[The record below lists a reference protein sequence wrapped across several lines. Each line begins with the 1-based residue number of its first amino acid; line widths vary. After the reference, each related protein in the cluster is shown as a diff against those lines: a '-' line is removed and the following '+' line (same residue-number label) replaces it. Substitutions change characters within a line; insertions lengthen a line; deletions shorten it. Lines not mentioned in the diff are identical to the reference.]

1 MTFSFSEDTR
11 LLKNLEVSR
20 EALKHLHVDIG
31 LPSSASPRNRWLLAL
46 HERGAPGAHIPPR
59 PVVGP
64 ALSDPETQSAIRSGL
79 LAACEAAAEG
89 DAAGVQSGFE
99 RAGEAGVQGIRSY
112 IDAGVPPPN
121 APLTVHGGWIRNF
134 SSGRPVHVEGKGFNK
149 PLYATGEL
157 YHSFSFEVGE
167 SSAL

>member
-1 MTFSFSEDTR
+1 MEFKFSSDTR
-11 LLKNLEVSR
+11 HLKHLELSR

-31 LPSSASPRNRWLLAL
+31 LQSSASPRNRWLLAL

-59 PVVGP
+59 PVVAP
-64 ALSDPETQSAIRSGL
+64 ALSQPGTQSAIQSGL
-79 LAACEAAAEG
+79 LSACEAASEG

-99 RAGEAGVQGIRSY
+99 RAGEAGVEGIRSY

-134 SSGRPVHVEGKGFNK
+134 SSGRPVHVEGKGSNK
-149 PLYATGEL
+149 PLYDTGEL
-157 YHSFSFEVGE
+157 YHSFSFEVI
-167 SSAL
+167 SD

>member
-1 MTFSFSEDTR
+1 MNFSFSED
-11 LLKNLEVSR
+11 LSLEKSLQSSLEELKSSGVE
-20 EALKHLHVDIG
+20 IG
-31 LPSSASPRNRWLLAL
+31 LPASASNRSRWLLAL

-64 ALSDPETQSAIRSGL
+64 ALSQDETRKRIQQGL
-79 LAACEAAAEG
+79 LAACEAASRGDSEG
-89 DAAGVQSGFE
+89 VSAGLTQAGQAGVD
-99 RAGEAGVQGIRSY
+99 GIHAY

-121 APLTVHGGWIRNF
+121 APLTVSGGWIRNF

-157 YHSFSFEVGE
+157 YNAFAFEVKKQ
-167 SSAL
+167 